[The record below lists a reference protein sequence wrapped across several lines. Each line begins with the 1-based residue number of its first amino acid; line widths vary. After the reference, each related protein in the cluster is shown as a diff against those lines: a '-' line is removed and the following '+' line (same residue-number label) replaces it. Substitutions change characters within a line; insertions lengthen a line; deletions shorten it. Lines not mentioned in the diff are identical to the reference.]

1 MKNVPGQILLPLSD
15 QNGSSFPRGLY
26 DLLAADLTEAFGGV
40 TSYLRSAEGRWK
52 HRSTTERD
60 DIAVL
65 EVAVD
70 ELDRSYWKALR
81 RRL

>member
-1 MKNVPGQILLPLSD
+1 MQILLPLSD

-40 TSYLRSAEGRWK
+40 TSYRWK